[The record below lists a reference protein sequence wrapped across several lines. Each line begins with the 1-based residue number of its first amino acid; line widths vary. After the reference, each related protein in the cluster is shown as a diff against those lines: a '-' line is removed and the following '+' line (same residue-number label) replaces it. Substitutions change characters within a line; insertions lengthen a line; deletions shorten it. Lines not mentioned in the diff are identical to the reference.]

1 MDNVELCLLTS
12 TRHHQQLAEFQ
23 AASQADTVAAEPEVD
38 AGAATQQATE
48 HPVRRDIIKQRKKR
62 PNKVAAKDS
71 EESDEAIAGS
81 DSEEEF
87 RVSKTPAK
95 KKGKKNN

>member
-48 HPVRRDIIKQRKKR
+48 HPVRRDIIKQRKKGLR
-62 PNKVAAKDS
+62 KWLLRILRILMKL
-71 EESDEAIAGS
+71 
-81 DSEEEF
+81 
-87 RVSKTPAK
+87 
-95 KKGKKNN
+95 

>member
-1 MDNVELCLLTS
+1 M
-12 TRHHQQLAEFQ
+12 
-23 AASQADTVAAEPEVD
+23 
-38 AGAATQQATE
+38 
-48 HPVRRDIIKQRKKR
+48 
-62 PNKVAAKDS
+62 AAKDS
-71 EESDEAIAGS
+71 DESDEAIAGS